1 MKVLI
6 SQRAA
11 DDLAGLYAQLAIERG
26 EAAAE
31 QFRARVEKALGLLRL
46 HPQAGPHPA
55 WATRHQDL
63 RFWII
68 SRTPCVIYYE
78 YRPGEIAIER
88 VLHGRRD
95 VRRIMETRVEDPSP
109 EEP

>member
-11 DDLAGLYAQLAIERG
+11 DDLAGLYAWLAVQQGER
-26 EAAAE
+26 AAE
-31 QFRARVEKALGLLRL
+31 QFKTRVEEALELLRH

-55 WATRHQDL
+55 WATRHQEL
-63 RFWII
+63 RYWII
-68 SRTPCVIYYE
+68 SRTPCVMYYE
-78 YRPGEIAIER
+78 YRPGEIVIER

-95 VRRIMETRVEDPSP
+95 VRRIMETRVEDPPP
-109 EEP
+109 EE